1 MEKLQYDPRT
11 KQLIKDTLYD
21 FLYTPVVN
29 QFQRRLDVL
38 IVKNALLGGYS
49 HKSFNY
55 KGVFYSCDSG
65 SPPRKGN
72 RLSSQLKPHMDE
84 YLHDLQQLNEK
95 ELPFVVGF
103 INQVLNVSS
112 DIQDYLKL
120 FPESVHRPLNSLI
133 ASCPCGRKQ
142 LTADKVAE
150 LLSKNS
156 EPINMM
162 KARMVKNLLI

>member
-1 MEKLQYDPRT
+1 MEQLQYDPRT

-38 IVKNALLGGYS
+38 IVKNTLLGGYS

-55 KGVFYSCDSG
+55 KGVLYSCDSG
-65 SPPRKGN
+65 SPPRKWN
-72 RLSSQLKPHMDE
+72 RLLSQLKPQMDE
-84 YLHDLQQLNEK
+84 YLQDLNQLNEH
-95 ELPFVVGF
+95 ELPFVIGF
-103 INQVLNVSS
+103 INQVLNASN

-120 FPESVHRPLNSLI
+120 FPESLHQPLNSLI
-133 ASCPCGRKQ
+133 ASCPCGREQ
-142 LTADKVAE
+142 LTTDKVAE

>member
-1 MEKLQYDPRT
+1 MEQLQYDPRT

-38 IVKNALLGGYS
+38 IVKNTLLGGYS

-55 KGVFYSCDSG
+55 KGVLYSCDSG
-65 SPPRKGN
+65 SPPRKWN
-72 RLSSQLKPHMDE
+72 RLLSQLKPQMDE
-84 YLHDLQQLNEK
+84 YLQDLNQLNEH
-95 ELPFVVGF
+95 ELPFVIGF
-103 INQVLNVSS
+103 INQVLNASS

-120 FPESVHRPLNSLI
+120 FPESLHQPLNSLI

-142 LTADKVAE
+142 LTTDKVAE